1 MSLGELKIEKSKIN
15 QTLAAL
21 MSRLSEAYRIL
32 LWDYS
37 KETRLSPIQIQF
49 LLFISNHCK
58 SECKISQIAKNFNLT
73 QATVSDAIKSLETKG
88 LVARKQSTSDGRVY
102 FLSSTAEGESL
113 AHQLEGWQDK
123 IINNLGQFSDQRK
136 ESVLLFL
143 MELIESLKM
152 DQVLNVARTC
162 LSCQSFRKDFNPS
175 QFKSYFCTYSG
186 QYLATSDLI
195 IDCPNYQS

>member
-1 MSLGELKIEKSKIN
+1 MN

-21 MSRLSEAYRIL
+21 MSRLSEAHRIL

-49 LLFISNHCK
+49 LLFINSHSK

-88 LVARKQSTSDGRVY
+88 MVVRKQSPSDRRVF
-102 FLSSTAEGESL
+102 FLSLTSGGDGV
-113 AHQLEGWQDK
+113 AHQLQGWQDK
-123 IINNLGQFSDQRK
+123 IINNLMQFSDQRK

-143 MELIESLKM
+143 MELIEALKM
-152 DQVLNVARTC
+152 DHVLNVARTC
-162 LSCQSFRKDFNPS
+162 LSCQFFRRNYIPT
-175 QFKSYFCTYSG
+175 QFKNHYCIFSG
-186 QYLATSDLI
+186 QYLATGDLV
-195 IDCPNYQS
+195 IDCPNYHSLI